1 MGLKLLL
8 AGLNSAL
15 ASLVDWRSSG
25 AVQLHRRI
33 RPCDE
38 HDLWQHL
45 YGQCG
50 HDAGAD
56 RTLSRA
62 TELNDGSLG
71 DWGVGRD
78 VEFSAHSAAQ

>member
-1 MGLKLLL
+1 MSDIKIKAPWHLWLIGVVAVLF
-8 AGLNSAL
+8 NSI
-15 ASLVDWRSSG
+15 G
-25 AVQLHRRI
+25 AFD
-33 RPCDE
+33 PCDE

-71 DWGVGRD
+71 DWGVRRD